1 MLNKQIQKILIC
13 PALKKVL
20 FDWLLSLFSSLA
32 PEEDSKYV
40 LTGLYLKEWKDWKT
54 EWVNAETGIGLIYLM
69 LIDVNCLRQSHHC
82 VLYICVYEDTECVC
96 TSMSSSARN
105 ITGRCV

>member
-40 LTGLYLKEWKDWKT
+40 LTGLYLKE
-54 EWVNAETGIGLIYLM
+54 
-69 LIDVNCLRQSHHC
+69 
-82 VLYICVYEDTECVC
+82 
-96 TSMSSSARN
+96 
-105 ITGRCV
+105 